1 MPNFTGDSS
10 NNLVNGGGGDDIVS
24 GLNGDDTLYG
34 GAGNDSI
41 LGGEGH
47 DSLYGEQGN
56 DTIDGGNG
64 WDRAVFSGNL
74 SDYSVAFNP
83 SLQTVNL
90 NTTTDVKLVGVLS
103 GDVDGS
109 WASA

>member
-24 GLNGDDTLYG
+24 GLNGDDT
-34 GAGNDSI
+34 
-41 LGGEGH
+41 
-47 DSLYGEQGN
+47 
-56 DTIDGGNG
+56 
-64 WDRAVFSGNL
+64 
-74 SDYSVAFNP
+74 
-83 SLQTVNL
+83 
-90 NTTTDVKLVGVLS
+90 DVKLVGVLS